1 MIITMKTIRFYTKV
15 LPHVTSIEEENEKT
29 QQLVENIYQRFPN
42 EVNTNHCAY
51 AMEKLVNYRHVP
63 KEYVIPPGSYIR
75 MIDMRDPWN
84 AVLYSGGFVVKDNG
98 FSVVFLTGRNREV
111 KTFDRRKYIF
121 FLQMT
126 VEDQIRASCGNL

>member
-1 MIITMKTIRFYTKV
+1 MKTIRFYTKV

-42 EVNTNHCAY
+42 EANTNHCAY

-111 KTFDRRKYIF
+111 MTFDRRKYIF

>member
-29 QQLVENIYQRFPN
+29 QQLVENIYQRFTN

-111 KTFDRRKYIF
+111 MTFDRRKYIF